1 MRKVRKSDRAATP
14 RLRRLSV
21 PPFAAL
27 SGELT
32 RDVSGADAKTRAAV
46 ERIVKA
52 VRKEGD
58 VALARF
64 QKAFDRATL
73 KPTQWEVPWS
83 VWEQALKRV
92 PKALHVALD
101 GAAARIRDFAEK
113 QMGRGFEHIALDGSR
128 LAQRLIPLE
137 RVGVYVPGGRAV
149 YPSTVLMT
157 VIPAKVAGV
166 KDVVVVTPPGGVCD
180 VVLAACAYAKADRLF
195 LVGGAQAI
203 AALAYGTK
211 TIPRVDKIVGPG
223 NKWVAEAKRLVSGT
237 VGIDMIAGPTE
248 VLVIADDSVDPRH
261 VAADLIAQ
269 AEHDEDASAWLVTP
283 HVPLI
288 DAVDD
293 ELDRQLRAAPRA
305 AIARVSLEKNGMAVV
320 VPDVKTAIE
329 VANLRAPEHL
339 QLLVREPGSWV
350 EQVRHAGAVFLG
362 PLTPEHVGDY
372 IAGPSH
378 VLPTGGT
385 ARFASP
391 LGVYDFA
398 KRMSVIE
405 YTRERLELDARDII
419 ALAEAEGLPGH
430 AEAVRVRLEGGD
442 ARRGTRDE

>member
-1 MRKVRKSDRAATP
+1 M
-14 RLRRLSV
+14 
-21 PPFAAL
+21 PPLAAL
-27 SGELT
+27 SGELS

-46 ERIVKA
+46 ERIVNA
-52 VRKEGD
+52 VRKDGD
-58 VALARF
+58 KALVRF
-64 QKAFDRATL
+64 QKSFDKSTL
-73 KPTQWEVPWS
+73 KPAQWEVPHS
-83 VWEQALKRV
+83 VWEHALKRV
-92 PKALHVALD
+92 PKAVHVALD
-101 GAAARIRDFAEK
+101 GASARIRDFAEK
-113 QMGRGFEHIALDGSR
+113 QVAQGFEHVALDGSR
-128 LAQRLIPLE
+128 LAQRVIPLE

-157 VIPAKVAGV
+157 VIPAKVAGAKEV
-166 KDVVVVTPPGGVCD
+166 IVVTPPSGASD
-180 VVLAACAYAKADRLF
+180 VVLAACTYAKADRLF
-195 LVGGAQAI
+195 LVGGAHSI

-223 NKWVAEAKRLVSGT
+223 NKWVAEAKRVVAGT

-248 VLVIADDSVDPRH
+248 VLVIADDSADPRH

-269 AEHDEDASAWLVTP
+269 AEHDEDASAWLVTT
-283 HVPLI
+283 HARLI
-288 DAVDD
+288 DAVDV
-293 ELDRQLRAAPRA
+293 ELERQLKTAPRA
-305 AIARVSLEKNGMAVV
+305 AIARASLEKNGIAVL

-339 QLLVREPGSWV
+339 QLLVREAGSWV
-350 EQVRHAGAVFLG
+350 EQVRHAGAVFVG
-362 PLTPEHVGDY
+362 PLTPEPVGDY

-391 LGVYDFA
+391 LGVYDFV

-405 YTRERLELDARDII
+405 YTRERLELDAKDII

-430 AEAVRVRLEGGD
+430 AEAVKVRF
-442 ARRGTRDE
+442 